1 MRLVRAGVVGVIALA
16 VLLTGC
22 RAPGSG
28 GPTVVTSFYPLYF
41 LADDI
46 AGRYNDV
53 VDLTPPGVE
62 PHEYE
67 LTVRQVAQIDLARV
81 GFFEK
86 GVAPSIDQ
94 AMANDSPGHQLDVTS
109 VVDLLSPTAG
119 SAGEATSDD
128 KDPHFW
134 LDPSLMATA
143 AEAFAATMA
152 DADPA
157 HAAYYRKRGAH
168 LARQL
173 HRLDR
178 DYARTL
184 ATCRVRTLV
193 VSHDA
198 FEYLGRRYHLD
209 VVPDRRPRAR
219 LRAVAAAPPR
229 PVRPDPGAP
238 RDDRVLRDPGLPR
251 PGALAGRRPR
261 HLDRRPRPDRGPDL
275 ERPRTRRTSA

>member
-1 MRLVRAGVVGVIALA
+1 MKVVRAGVVGVIALA

-67 LTVRQVAQIDLARV
+67 LTVRQVAQVDEARV

-94 AMANDSPGHQLDVTS
+94 AMANDSPEHQLDVTQRRPPALA
-109 VVDLLSPTAG
+109 VGRVLRGDRRRPGPALLAG
-119 SAGEATSDD
+119 PVPDGDGRPGLRGHDGGRRPRPRGVLPQAGRAPGPAAAPAGPRLR
-128 KDPHFW
+128 PHAGH
-134 LDPSLMATA
+134 LPG
-143 AEAFAATMA
+143 
-152 DADPA
+152 P
-157 HAAYYRKRGAH
+157 HARGQP
-168 LARQL
+168 R
-173 HRLDR
+173 
-178 DYARTL
+178 
-184 ATCRVRTLV
+184 RVRVPRPPLPP
-193 VSHDA
+193 
-198 FEYLGRRYHLD
+198 RRR
-209 VVPDRRPRAR
+209 PDRRARAR

-229 PVRPDPGAP
+229 PVHA
-238 RDDRVLRDPGLPR
+238 
-251 PGALAGRRPR
+251 
-261 HLDRRPRPDRGPDL
+261 
-275 ERPRTRRTSA
+275 